1 MFNNIS
7 IKLKLIVSSI
17 LPVVGLVV
25 VLVAGLME
33 LREAKQGVNRIY
45 DDRIIPLEDLKVI
58 ADNYAVSV
66 IDAINKANA
75 GLISVENSLESIQVA
90 ALQTQVK
97 WKKYIATELT
107 AEEQVLVGEA
117 EVFFNTANLA
127 IEEVTQQLKK
137 LTGNVKGELAEFD
150 GPLYAQIDPISDKIN
165 QLMQLQLSE
174 AKKER
179 VLIDLAYDNTLI
191 SQGIIAALVILF
203 MFLMSIFLYR
213 TLMFPLKEMQ
223 NTIETIASESNL
235 TLSLSVN
242 SKNELGQIA
251 ISFNKMIQQ
260 MYGIITHISTASDKI
275 ATASNDMTEL
285 SNQANASIESQHHE
299 IEQVAAAMHQM
310 VSTAQQIA
318 SNAELADKDARDTK
332 EYANQGSLIVNQAVS
347 ATNALVLDV
356 QSVSQKIK
364 TLEAD
369 SESIGSVV
377 DVIKG
382 IAEQTNLL
390 ALNAAIEAAR
400 AGDQGR
406 GFAVVADEVRTLAQ
420 RTQVSTQEI
429 QEAIERLQGGT
440 DNAVAAMSIG
450 QERAQTA
457 SAKALKA
464 GEALETI
471 SIAVTNIT
479 DLNAL
484 IASASQEQT
493 TVGEQI
499 NQSLS
504 NLHLVSNVSSEG
516 AQKISQYSEGL
527 DDLASELRVVVKQF
541 NIG

>member
-1 MFNNIS
+1 MFNDIS
-7 IKLKLIVSSI
+7 IKIKLIVSSI
-17 LPVVGLVV
+17 VPIVGLIV
-25 VLVAGLME
+25 VLAAGLME

-75 GLISVENSLESIQVA
+75 GLISVENSLESIQVS

-117 EVFFNTANLA
+117 EVLFNTANLA

-235 TLSLSVN
+235 TLTLSVN

-406 GFAVVADEVRTLAQ
+406 GFVADEVRTLAQ

-527 DDLASELRVVVKQF
+527 DNLAGELRVVVKQF